1 MSEPRGVFLARVRR
15 ALGRGDGGRDAGQDG
30 GSAEAARRLTDRPRG
45 PVPARGRLAPG
56 RRVDLFQEM
65 AEEASAT
72 VTRLASPAAIPA
84 AVAAYLA
91 EENLPAAIRLAPDPA
106 LAALPWSDR
115 PLLTVTSGA
124 SDGAQ
129 AVSVTRSFAAV
140 AETGTLA
147 LVSGP
152 DTPTTLNL
160 LPDTHIV
167 VLPAGAVVGAFE
179 EIWPLLRSRYG
190 DRVMPR
196 TLNFITGPSR
206 SADIEQKLQMGAH
219 GPRRLHILLVEGDD
233 LDPRDQASREARSGA

>member
-1 MSEPRGVFLARVRR
+1 MADSRDVFLARIRHS
-15 ALGRGDGGRDAGQDG
+15 LGGDGRDTAA
-30 GSAEAARRLTDRPRG
+30 AERRLADRPRG
-45 PVPARGRLAPG
+45 PVPARGQLAAPARL
-56 RRVDLFQEM
+56 DLFQAM

-72 VTRLASPAAIPA
+72 VVRLAAASDIPA
-84 AVAAYLA
+84 EIARYLA
-91 EENLPAAIRLAPDPA
+91 QENLPAEIRLAPDPR

-115 PLLTVTSGA
+115 PLLTVTSGI
-124 SDGAQ
+124 SDGND
-129 AVSVTRSFAAV
+129 AVSLTSALAGV

-167 VLPAGAVVGAFE
+167 VLSTGGIVGTYE
-179 EIWPLLRSRYG
+179 EVWTRLRARYG
-190 DRVMPR
+190 DGVMPR

-219 GPRRLHILLVEGDD
+219 GPRRLHILLVDADD
-233 LDPRDQASREARSGA
+233 LDSRDQAPRQTRPGA

>member
-1 MSEPRGVFLARVRR
+1 MSEPREAFLSRVRR
-15 ALGRGDGGRDAGQDG
+15 ALDRDDGDA
-30 GSAEAARRLTDRPRG
+30 AEATRRLAERPRG
-45 PVPARGRLAPG
+45 PVPRRGQLAAGP
-56 RRVDLFQEM
+56 RIALFQQM

-72 VTRLASPAAIPA
+72 VARLASPAEIPGAIST
-84 AVAAYLA
+84 YLA
-91 EENLPAAIRLAPDPA
+91 QENLPAEIRLAPDPA

-115 PLLTVTSGA
+115 PLLAVTSGI

-160 LPDTHIV
+160 LPDTCIV
-167 VLPAGAVVGAFE
+167 VLPAGAVVGTYE
-179 EIWPLLRSRYG
+179 EIWTRLRARFG
-190 DRVMPR
+190 DGVMPR

-219 GPRRLHILLVEGDD
+219 GPRRLHILLVDVDD
-233 LDPRDQASREARSGA
+233 LEPRDQASRETRSGA

>member
-1 MSEPRGVFLARVRR
+1 MAESRDVFLARLRR
-15 ALGRGDGGRDAGQDG
+15 SLGGDGRDTAA
-30 GSAEAARRLTDRPRG
+30 AERRLAERPRG
-45 PVPARGRLAPG
+45 PIPARGQLAAPA
-56 RRVDLFQEM
+56 RVDLFQAM

-72 VTRLASPAAIPA
+72 LVRLAAASDIPA
-84 AVAAYLA
+84 EIARYLA
-91 EENLPAAIRLAPDPA
+91 QENLPAEIRLAPDPR

-115 PLLTVTSGA
+115 PLLTVTSGI
-124 SDGAQ
+124 SDGND
-129 AVSVTRSFAAV
+129 AVSVTAALAGV

-167 VLPAGAVVGAFE
+167 VLPMGDVVGTYE
-179 EIWPLLRSRYG
+179 EVWAQLRSRYG
-190 DRVMPR
+190 DGVMPR

-219 GPRRLHILLVEGDD
+219 GPRRLHILLVDADD
-233 LDPRDQASREARSGA
+233 LPSRDQASQPARPSA

>member
-1 MSEPRGVFLARVRR
+1 VAETRDVFLARLRR
-15 ALGRGDGGRDAGQDG
+15 SLGGDGRDTGA
-30 GSAEAARRLTDRPRG
+30 AERRLAERPRG
-45 PVPARGRLAPG
+45 PIPARGQLATPARL
-56 RRVDLFQEM
+56 DLFQNM

-72 VTRLASPAAIPA
+72 VVRLAAAADIPA
-84 AVAAYLA
+84 EIARYLA
-91 EENLPAAIRLAPDPA
+91 QENLPAEIRLAPDPR

-115 PLLTVTSGA
+115 PLLTVTAGISEGH
-124 SDGAQ
+124 D
-129 AVSVTRSFAAV
+129 AVSVTAAMAGV

-167 VLPAGAVVGAFE
+167 VLATGNVVGTYE
-179 EIWPLLRSRYG
+179 EVWARLRARYG
-190 DRVMPR
+190 AGVMPR

-219 GPRRLHILLVEGDD
+219 GPRRLHILLVDADD
-233 LDPRDQASREARSGA
+233 LPSRDQASQPARPRA